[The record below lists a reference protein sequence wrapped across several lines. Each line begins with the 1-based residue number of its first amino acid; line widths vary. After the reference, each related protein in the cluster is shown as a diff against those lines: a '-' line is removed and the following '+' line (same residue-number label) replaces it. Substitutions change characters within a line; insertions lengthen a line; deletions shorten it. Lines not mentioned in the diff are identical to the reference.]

1 MQVKDIMSRS
11 VRTVQPD
18 TPLLEVSSIMC
29 LYRLSGL
36 PVIKDGKLI
45 GFVAE
50 KDVLAKLFPTLSD
63 LMDGMATVDYSSME
77 SQYRDVMNLK
87 AADIMSTRVISV
99 RPDMHALQ
107 AAAIMA
113 RHNFRRI
120 PVASGDSLEG
130 MVSLGDVH
138 KALFHANVSQMGR

>member
-1 MQVKDIMSRS
+1 MLVKDIMIRS
-11 VRTVQPD
+11 IRTVQPD

-36 PVIKDGKLI
+36 PVVEDGKLK
-45 GFVAE
+45 GFIAE
-50 KDVLAKLFPTLSD
+50 KDVLSRLFPSLSD
-63 LMDGMATVDYSSME
+63 LMEGMATVDYSSME
-77 SQYRDVMNLK
+77 AQYKEVMNLQT
-87 AADIMSTRVISV
+87 ADIMSSRVISV

-120 PVASGDSLEG
+120 PVATGDQLEG

-138 KALFHANVSQMGR
+138 KALFHANVSNMGR

>member
-1 MQVKDIMSRS
+1 MLVKDIMSRS
-11 VRTVQPD
+11 IRTVHPD
-18 TPLLEVSSIMC
+18 TALLEVSSIMC

-36 PVIKDGKLI
+36 PVVKDGKLL

-50 KDVLAKLFPTLSD
+50 KDVLARLFPSLGD
-63 LMDGMATVDYSSME
+63 LMEGMATMDYAGME
-77 SQYRDVMNLK
+77 AQYKEVMHLK
-87 AADIMSTRVISV
+87 TADIMSSRVIAV

-120 PVASGDSLEG
+120 PVATGDQLDG

-138 KALFHANVSQMGR
+138 KALFQANVASMVR